1 MSHIGRFMGARHH
14 NQCKP
19 VVKAFNARE
28 SIGGFISFWEGR
40 KVKTAPN
47 KMFTS
52 NRRAVSCP
60 RVEYELI
67 HVGVLEWRFLSPML
81 SVMAGRLVE
90 SRISWI

>member
-52 NRRAVSCP
+52 NRLLC

-67 HVGVLEWRFLSPML
+67 HVGVLEWSFVSPML